1 MDLEGSIIAN
11 IPFEKLA
18 ANVKQNLGN
27 SKKEWDK
34 HVVDFS
40 KAHQLRW
47 KPNIGSALDI
57 CSSTTSLSLT
67 YERHPSFF
75 NTTVRT
81 IVTDERKYYQSVME
95 YSKTTL
101 MVSLH
106 AVLPYHQ
113 ASAMYRCIRIIS
125 AM

>member
-1 MDLEGSIIAN
+1 MHTSLATLVVQAMDLEGSIIAN

-47 KPNIGSALDI
+47 KPNIGSARDI
-57 CSSTTSLSLT
+57 CSSTSSLSLT
-67 YERHPSFF
+67 YDIHPSLIQCARLSRTSA
-75 NTTVRT
+75 NTTR
-81 IVTDERKYYQSVME
+81 
-95 YSKTTL
+95 
-101 MVSLH
+101 
-106 AVLPYHQ
+106 A
-113 ASAMYRCIRIIS
+113 
-125 AM
+125 

>member
-18 ANVKQNLGN
+18 ANVKQTLGN

-47 KPNIGSALDI
+47 KPNIG
-57 CSSTTSLSLT
+57 TVLSMISFNNTLT
-67 YERHPSFF
+67 RLA
-75 NTTVRT
+75 VRT

-101 MVSLH
+101 MVCQ
-106 AVLPYHQ
+106 P
-113 ASAMYRCIRIIS
+113 
-125 AM
+125 